1 MKDYLIE
8 KMITLKARYAEV
20 NRILAEEAADKEP
33 SFIAKLSKELSVIE
47 EPVSLFAQ
55 YEKNEEQLEE
65 AKEMIKESD
74 PELKLLGQEEFD
86 RITAEQKDL
95 YNRMQVSILP
105 KDEND
110 SMNIIV
116 EIRGAVGGEEADLFA
131 GDLYRMY
138 LKYADAQ
145 HWKVQL
151 IDDSPTTLGGYSSVS
166 FMIKGKNVYS
176 RLKFESGSHRVQ
188 RVPKTETNGRIH
200 TSTATVLVMPE
211 TPAVD
216 VVINPADLQIDTY
229 RSQRRGG
236 KGITGINTNVE
247 LYSARVLDENNS
259 APTSRVIEAIYW
271 AIDHNVN
278 IINMSFGMK
287 EDSQALHNA
296 IKDAYNAGILLIAAA
311 GNTSQVEYPAAYEE
325 VVAVG
330 AVDSDGIVCDN
341 SAKGD
346 EIELVAPGEKIAS
359 TGGYEGILISS
370 GTSMAAP
377 HVTGLASL
385 LWQKDMSMSSE
396 FIRSL
401 LKASANNYGDT
412 KSYGYG
418 LIDCKYADKIYAS
431 FKEKYSKNGT
441 ASNVEQYNNT
451 AVVTTLAENT
461 YVEGSWNTAEHQGFI
476 GTPGKLTSAN
486 ISEIKQGIVFPDKK
500 GGIIQGVKKN
510 PAFHGARNYVLNSI
524 YLSYIAR
531 DGKIQEASK
540 YFDSD
545 IINAN
550 KNILDDMYNKLT
562 QCGNSITGRYFLWG
576 IALHNLT
583 DTYAHQAYIRNPYNN
598 QWYFLIHPDSDKVGC
613 PGHLVGSDNPYIA
626 RGRFDS
632 TQISAT
638 LGLTELLNGN
648 AWTFRV
654 YEHSGYFQSYYSREM
669 DGFEYYHW
677 EFKLKNLYK
686 NAREVDF
693 GAGYSNVLKQAT
705 YGSVK

>member
-1 MKDYLIE
+1 MNNQRIVVSLNLKRTIKIMKLTVLMLAVCLSSVVASTYAQTATLNVSAKNETLEKVLKQIE
-8 KMITLKARYAEV
+8 KQSEFLFFYNLEEV
-20 NRILAEEAADKEP
+20 NKNEKISIRKKNANIQDVLDAIATKTGLRYTIKDRHIVLTTEHVSNAAISQQSQKVTGVVSDLMGPVAGANVIQKGTTNGTTTDLDGKFSIEVP
-33 SFIAKLSKELSVIE
+33 ANATLQISFIGYISQDIAVK
-47 EPVSLFAQ
+47 
-55 YEKNEEQLEE
+55 
-65 AKEMIKESD
+65 
-74 PELKLLGQEEFD
+74 GQ
-86 RITAEQKDL
+86 
-95 YNRMQVSILP
+95 S
-105 KDEND
+105 
-110 SMNIIV
+110 
-116 EIRGAVGGEEADLFA
+116 
-131 GDLYRMY
+131 
-138 LKYADAQ
+138 
-145 HWKVQL
+145 
-151 IDDSPTTLGGYSSVS
+151 
-166 FMIKGKNVYS
+166 
-176 RLKFESGSHRVQ
+176 
-188 RVPKTETNGRIH
+188 
-200 TSTATVLVMPE
+200 
-211 TPAVD
+211 
-216 VVINPADLQIDTY
+216 
-229 RSQRRGG
+229 
-236 KGITGINTNVE
+236 
-247 LYSARVLDENNS
+247 
-259 APTSRVIEAIYW
+259 
-271 AIDHNVN
+271 
-278 IINMSFGMK
+278 IINVTLK

>member
-1 MKDYLIE
+1 M
-8 KMITLKARYAEV
+8 
-20 NRILAEEAADKEP
+20 
-33 SFIAKLSKELSVIE
+33 
-47 EPVSLFAQ
+47 
-55 YEKNEEQLEE
+55 
-65 AKEMIKESD
+65 
-74 PELKLLGQEEFD
+74 
-86 RITAEQKDL
+86 
-95 YNRMQVSILP
+95 
-105 KDEND
+105 
-110 SMNIIV
+110 
-116 EIRGAVGGEEADLFA
+116 
-131 GDLYRMY
+131 
-138 LKYADAQ
+138 
-145 HWKVQL
+145 
-151 IDDSPTTLGGYSSVS
+151 
-166 FMIKGKNVYS
+166 
-176 RLKFESGSHRVQ
+176 
-188 RVPKTETNGRIH
+188 
-200 TSTATVLVMPE
+200 
-211 TPAVD
+211 
-216 VVINPADLQIDTY
+216 
-229 RSQRRGG
+229 
-236 KGITGINTNVE
+236 
-247 LYSARVLDENNS
+247 
-259 APTSRVIEAIYW
+259 
-271 AIDHNVN
+271 
-278 IINMSFGMK
+278 
-287 EDSQALHNA
+287 
-296 IKDAYNAGILLIAAA
+296 
-311 GNTSQVEYPAAYEE
+311 
-325 VVAVG
+325 
-330 AVDSDGIVCDN
+330 
-341 SAKGD
+341 
-346 EIELVAPGEKIAS
+346 
-359 TGGYEGILISS
+359 ISS